1 MTESAPHTLLL
12 IDASNWLF
20 RAYHALP
27 PLTSPQGEPTGAIY
41 GFASMLK
48 RLQREHHVDRVAV
61 VFDASGTSFR
71 NDIYPEYKA
80 NRSETPE
87 DLSAQFPAILD
98 LVKGL
103 GLPLLMEPGVEADDV
118 IGTLARQGEALGME
132 VLIVTG
138 DKDMAQLVSERVNLL
153 DTMKNRRMGP
163 AGVVEKF
170 GVHPEQ
176 IIDYLALMGDAV
188 DNIPGVPGVG
198 EKTAAKLLKEHGTLE
213 GVIAAAPTVKG
224 KLGENLRGAL
234 DTLPMC
240 RVLATIKCDVALPVA
255 LDTLRKGA
263 ENKEQLATL
272 YRRLGFHRWVEELGA
287 AAAASLPPP
296 LAGEGRDGGVSGA
309 PLSPQALPS
318 QPPPAS
324 GGRSDSAA
332 ELPASQKTQATL
344 VVDEAVFAEML
355 AALEAAELICFD
367 TETDSLESNRA
378 RLVGL
383 AFAVE
388 AGKGWYLPLA
398 HDYLGAPAQLPA
410 AEVLARLKPL
420 LEDPAKAKVGQ
431 HAKFD
436 CNVLALQGIQV
447 RGLAYDTMLESYVL
461 DAAGNRHD
469 MDTLAEKYLGH
480 KTIAFSEVAGKG
492 KNQITFNQVALDIAA
507 AYSAEDADITL
518 RLHQTLYPRL
528 AETPSLL
535 AVFERL
541 EMPLV
546 PVLAA
551 MEQTGV
557 KVDAA
562 MLAKISGELALRMAE
577 LQAQAYAEAGT
588 EFNLGSPK
596 QLQELLYGKLGL
608 PVLAKTPKGDPSTA
622 EDVLEDLAAQHPLPR
637 LILDWRSVSKLRST
651 YTETLPLQINP
662 RTGRIHTSYH
672 QAVAATGR
680 LSSQD
685 PNLQNIPVRNAEGRR
700 IRHAFVSEPG
710 KLLCSI
716 DYSQIELRLMA
727 HFSGDAKLVEAFQS
741 GKDIHQATAAE
752 VFGLSLDAVSSDQRR
767 AAKAINFGLIYGMSS
782 WGLAKQLAIG
792 RAEAQDYIDRFF
804 ARYPGVKRFMDD
816 TKSAAKERGY
826 VETLFGRRLY
836 LPNINSKNQGL
847 RQYAERTAINA
858 PLQGTAADLIKAA
871 MIDLHAYL
879 SHQAPAVKMIMQ
891 VHDELVFEAPA
902 EQMSALAPE
911 LARRMVR
918 VLHEGAHRPAPLAV
932 PLVADFGIGDNWESA
947 HTASGHASA

>member
-1 MTESAPHTLLL
+1 MTDAPHTLLL

-27 PLTSPQGEPTGAIY
+27 PLTNPQGEPTGAIY
-41 GFASMLK
+41 GFGNMLK
-48 RLQREHHVDRVAV
+48 RLQREHHVDRIAV

-87 DLSAQFPAILD
+87 DLSAQFPAILE

-118 IGTLARQGEALGME
+118 IGTLARLGEARGYE

-138 DKDMAQLVSERVNLL
+138 DKDMAQLVNERVNLL

-170 GVHPEQ
+170 GVRPDQ

-198 EKTAAKLLKEHGTLE
+198 EKTAAKLLVEHGTLDA
-213 GVIAAAPTVKG
+213 VMAAAPTVKG

-240 RVLATIKCDVALPVA
+240 RVLATIKCDVALPVELEA
-255 LDTLRKGA
+255 LRKQA
-263 ENKEQLATL
+263 EDKDKLALL
-272 YRRLGFHRWVEELGA
+272 YRRLGFNRWVEELGI
-287 AAAASLPPP
+287 SSPLP
-296 LAGEGRDGGVSGA
+296 LAGEAAPAGAGEGTHPDGKV
-309 PLSPQALPS
+309 
-318 QPPPAS
+318 PPPPS
-324 GGRSDSAA
+324 P
-332 ELPASQKTQATL
+332 LPQGEGERREQQKTEATL
-344 VVDEAVFAEML
+344 VVDEAAFADML

-410 AEVLARLKPL
+410 AGVLARLKPL
-420 LEDPAKAKVGQ
+420 LENPAKAKLGQ

-492 KNQITFNQVALDIAA
+492 KNQITFNQVALDVAA

-518 RLHQTLYPRL
+518 RLHQALYPRL
-528 AETPSLL
+528 AETPALL
-535 AVFERL
+535 KVFTEL

-546 PVLAA
+546 PVLAR

-557 KVDAA
+557 KIDAP
-562 MLAKISGELALRMAE
+562 MLAKISSELAQRMAE
-577 LQAQAYAEAGT
+577 LQTQAFSEAGQ

-710 KLLCSI
+710 SLLCSI

-752 VFGLSLDAVSSDQRR
+752 VFGLALDAVSSDQRR

-782 WGLAKQLAIG
+782 WGLAKQLGIG

-816 TKSAAKERGY
+816 TKAAARRSGY

-871 MIDLHAYL
+871 MIDLHAWIGAE
-879 SHQAPAVKMIMQ
+879 APTVKMIMQ

-902 EQMSALAPE
+902 EQMTALAPD

-918 VLHEGAHRPAPLAV
+918 VLHQGSDRPAPLAV
-932 PLVADFGIGDNWESA
+932 PLVADYGLGDNWEFA
-947 HTASGHASA
+947 HTASGHAST

>member
-1 MTESAPHTLLL
+1 MTDTAPTLLL

-27 PLTSPQGEPTGAIY
+27 PLTSPSGQPTGAVF
-41 GFASMLK
+41 GFGNMLK
-48 RLQREHHVDRVAV
+48 RLAREVPSERIAV
-61 VFDASGTSFR
+61 VFDASSESFR
-71 NDIYPEYKA
+71 NEIYPEYKA

-87 DLSAQFPAILD
+87 DLKAQFPAVLELI
-98 LVKGL
+98 KGL
-103 GLPLLMEPGVEADDV
+103 GLPLLMEPNVEADDV
-118 IGTLARQGEALGME
+118 IGTLAKQGEANGMQ

-138 DKDMAQLVSERVNLL
+138 DKDMAQLVNERVHLL
-153 DTMKNRRMGP
+153 DTMKNRRMDP

-170 GVHPEQ
+170 GVPPEK

-198 EKTAAKLLKEHGTLE
+198 EKTAAKLLNEHGSLD
-213 GVIAAAPTVKG
+213 GVMAAAPTVKG

-234 DTLPMC
+234 ETLPMC
-240 RVLATIKCDVALPVA
+240 RVLATIKCDVEVSIPLAELRRQPEDKAALLP
-255 LDTLRKGA
+255 
-263 ENKEQLATL
+263 L
-272 YRRLGFHRWVEELGA
+272 YRRLGFGRWADEIASAVGETAPAPVAVAQAGDSPQSEATA
-287 AAAASLPPP
+287 AAPSAIAAGTEVPP
-296 LAGEGRDGGVSGA
+296 EK
-309 PLSPQALPS
+309 
-318 QPPPAS
+318 
-324 GGRSDSAA
+324 
-332 ELPASQKTQATL
+332 KTDARL
-344 VVDEAVFAEML
+344 VVDEAGFAELL
-355 AALEAAELICFD
+355 AALEAAPLICFD

-388 AGKGWYLPLA
+388 AGAGWYLPLA
-398 HDYLGAPAQLPA
+398 HDYLGAPPQLPA
-410 AEVLARLKPL
+410 TDVLARLKPL
-420 LEDPAKAKVGQ
+420 LEDPAKPKVGQ

-436 CNVLALQGIQV
+436 CNVLALHGIIV

-461 DAAGNRHD
+461 DATGNRHD
-469 MDTLAEKYLGH
+469 MDTLAAKYLGH
-480 KTIAFSEVAGKG
+480 TTIKFEDVAGKG
-492 KNQITFNQVALDIAA
+492 KNQITFNQVALDKAA
-507 AYSAEDADITL
+507 EYSAEDADITL
-518 RLHQTLYPRL
+518 RLHQALHPKL
-528 AETPSLL
+528 AETPSLQRI
-535 AVFERL
+535 FETL

-546 PVLAA
+546 PVLAT

-557 KVDAA
+557 KIDAP
-562 MLAKISGELALRMAE
+562 MLAKISAELAQRMVE
-577 LQAQAYAEAGT
+577 LQAEAFAAAGQ

-596 QLQELLYGKLGL
+596 QLQELLYGKLAL

-637 LILDWRSVSKLRST
+637 LILDWRSVQKLRST

-710 KLLCSI
+710 NLLCSI

-727 HFSGDAKLVEAFQS
+727 HFSGDAKLVEAFKT

-752 VFGLSLDAVSSDQRR
+752 VFGLALDAVSSDQRR

-792 RAEAQDYIDRFF
+792 RNEAQDYIDRFF
-804 ARYPGVKRFMDD
+804 ARYPGVKQFMDG
-816 TKSAAKERGY
+816 TKAKAKQTGY

-847 RQYAERTAINA
+847 RSYAERTAINA

-871 MIDLHAYL
+871 MIDLHAFIAGE
-879 SHQAPAVKMIMQ
+879 APELKMIMQ

-902 EQMSALAPE
+902 QKMTELAPE

-918 VLHEGAHRPAPLAV
+918 VLHEGVDRPSSLAV
-932 PLVADFGIGDNWESA
+932 PLVADYGLGDNWETA
-947 HTASGHASA
+947 HTPSGHASA

>member
-1 MTESAPHTLLL
+1 MSETLLL

-27 PLTSPQGEPTGAIY
+27 PLTSPSGAPTGAIY
-41 GFASMLK
+41 GFGNMLK
-48 RLQREHHVDRVAV
+48 RLQREYAVDRIAV
-61 VFDASGTSFR
+61 VFDESSQSFR
-71 NDIYPEYKA
+71 NEIYPEYKA
-80 NRSETPE
+80 TRSETPE
-87 DLSAQFPAILD
+87 DLSVQFPVLLEVIRAM
-98 LVKGL
+98 
-103 GLPLLMEPGVEADDV
+103 GLPLLIEKGVEADDV
-118 IGTLARQGEALGME
+118 IGTLAKQGEARGMQ

-138 DKDMAQLVSERVNLL
+138 DKDMAQLVTERVQLL

-163 AGVVEKF
+163 AGVIEKF
-170 GVHPEQ
+170 GVRADQ
-176 IIDYLALMGDAV
+176 IIDFLALMGDAV

-198 EKTAAKLLKEHGTLE
+198 EKTAAKLLVEHGSLDA
-213 GVIAAAPTVKG
+213 VMAAAGTAKG

-234 DTLPMC
+234 ATLPMC
-240 RVLATIKCDVALPVA
+240 RQLATIKCDVELPVA
-255 LDTLRKGA
+255 LDSLRKQG
-263 ENKEQLATL
+263 EDKEQLAAL
-272 YRRLGFHRWVEELGA
+272 YRKLGFHRWVEELG
-287 AAAASLPPP
+287 
-296 LAGEGRDGGVSGA
+296 LAGATGDVAGSKPV
-309 PLSPQALPS
+309 
-318 QPPPAS
+318 PAA
-324 GGRSDSAA
+324 GSDSPPTAPNAGEVLEQMLSA
-332 ELPASQKTQATL
+332 EGSPLPDAPQPKTEVTL
-344 VVDEAVFAEML
+344 VVDEAAFADLL
-355 AALEAAELICFD
+355 AQLEAAPLICFD

-398 HDYLGAPAQLPA
+398 HDYLGAPPQLPA
-410 AEVLARLKPL
+410 ADALARIRPI
-420 LEDPAKAKVGQ
+420 LEDANKPKVGQ

-436 CNVLALQGIQV
+436 CNVLALHGITV

-461 DAAGNRHD
+461 DATGNRHD
-469 MDTLAEKYLGH
+469 MDTLAQKYLGH
-480 KTIAFSEVAGKG
+480 TTIKFEDVAGKG
-492 KNQITFNQVALDIAA
+492 KNQISFNQVALDKAA
-507 AYSAEDADITL
+507 EYSAEDADITL
-518 RLHQTLYPRL
+518 RLHQALHPKL
-528 AETPSLL
+528 AETPSLQGI
-535 AVFERL
+535 FETL

-546 PVLAA
+546 PVLAS

-557 KVDAA
+557 KIDAP
-562 MLAKISGELALRMAE
+562 MLAKISAELAARMAE
-577 LQAQAYAEAGT
+577 LQAEAFAAAGQ

-596 QLQELLYGKLGL
+596 QLQELLYGKLAL

-637 LILDWRSVSKLRST
+637 LILDWRSVQKLRST

-727 HFSGDAKLVEAFQS
+727 HFSGDAKLVEAFRT

-752 VFGLSLDAVSSDQRR
+752 VFGLTLETVSGDQRR

-792 RAEAQDYIDRFF
+792 RNEAQDYIDRFF

-816 TKSAAKERGY
+816 TKAAAKRSGY

-847 RQYAERTAINA
+847 RSYAERTAINA

-871 MIDLHAYL
+871 MIDLHAFL
-879 SHQAPAVKMIMQ
+879 AAEAPATKMILQ

-902 EQMSALAPE
+902 SQMTELAPE
-911 LARRMVR
+911 LARRMVG
-918 VLHEGAHRPAPLAV
+918 VLGTGRSDRPSPLAV
-932 PLVADFGIGDNWESA
+932 PLVADYGVGDNWESA

>member
-1 MTESAPHTLLL
+1 MSRIGRQPV
-12 IDASNWLF
+12 
-20 RAYHALP
+20 P
-27 PLTSPQGEPTGAIY
+27 VPQGVEV
-41 GFASMLK
+41 
-48 RLQREHHVDRVAV
+48 QVA
-61 VFDASGTSFR
+61 G
-71 NDIYPEYKA
+71 
-80 NRSETPE
+80 
-87 DLSAQFPAILD
+87 Q
-98 LVKGL
+98 
-103 GLPLLMEPGVEADDV
+103 
-118 IGTLARQGEALGME
+118 
-132 VLIVTG
+132 
-138 DKDMAQLVSERVNLL
+138 
-153 DTMKNRRMGP
+153 
-163 AGVVEKF
+163 
-170 GVHPEQ
+170 
-176 IIDYLALMGDAV
+176 
-188 DNIPGVPGVG
+188 
-198 EKTAAKLLKEHGTLE
+198 KL
-213 GVIAAAPTVKG
+213 TVKG

-234 DTLPMC
+234 ETLPMC
-240 RVLATIKCDVALPVA
+240 RVLATIKCDVEVSIPLADLRRQPEDKAALLP
-255 LDTLRKGA
+255 
-263 ENKEQLATL
+263 L
-272 YRRLGFHRWVEELGA
+272 YRRLGFGRWAEEIA
-287 AAAASLPPP
+287 AAVGEATPSSVATTQASSQGEAVAATALAAVAADGGESLPP
-296 LAGEGRDGGVSGA
+296 EK
-309 PLSPQALPS
+309 
-318 QPPPAS
+318 
-324 GGRSDSAA
+324 
-332 ELPASQKTQATL
+332 KTVVRL
-344 VVDEAVFAEML
+344 VVDEAGFTELL
-355 AALEAAELICFD
+355 AALEAAPLICFD

-388 AGKGWYLPLA
+388 SGSGWYLPLA
-398 HDYLGAPAQLPA
+398 HDYLGAPPQLPA

-420 LEDPAKAKVGQ
+420 LEDPAKPKVGQ

-436 CNVLALQGIQV
+436 CNVLALHGVVV

-461 DAAGNRHD
+461 DATGNRHD
-469 MDTLAEKYLGH
+469 MDTLAAKYLGH
-480 KTIAFSEVAGKG
+480 TTIKFEDVAGKG
-492 KNQITFNQVALDIAA
+492 KNQITFNQVALDKAA
-507 AYSAEDADITL
+507 EYSAEDADITL
-518 RLHQTLYPRL
+518 RLHEALHPKL
-528 AETPSLL
+528 AETPSLQRI
-535 AVFERL
+535 FETL

-557 KVDAA
+557 KIDAP
-562 MLAKISGELALRMAE
+562 MLAKISAELAQRMVE
-577 LQAQAYAEAGT
+577 LQAEAFASAGQ

-596 QLQELLYGKLGL
+596 QLQELLYGKLAL

-637 LILDWRSVSKLRST
+637 LILDWRSVQKLRST

-727 HFSGDAKLVEAFQS
+727 HFSGDAKLVEAFKT

-752 VFGLSLDAVSSDQRR
+752 VFGLALDAVSSDQRR
-767 AAKAINFGLIYGMSS
+767 AAKAINFGLIYGMSF

-792 RAEAQDYIDRFF
+792 RNEAQDYIDRFF
-804 ARYPGVKRFMDD
+804 ARYPGVKQFMDG
-816 TKSAAKERGY
+816 TKAKAKQTGY

-847 RQYAERTAINA
+847 RSYAERTAINA

-871 MIDLHAYL
+871 MIDLHAFMTRD
-879 SHQAPAVKMIMQ
+879 APELKMILQ

-902 EQMSALAPE
+902 QKMTELAPE

-918 VLHEGAHRPAPLAV
+918 VLHEGSDRPSPLAV
-932 PLVADFGIGDNWESA
+932 PLVADYGLGDNWETA

>member
-1 MTESAPHTLLL
+1 MTDAPHTLLL

-27 PLTSPQGEPTGAIY
+27 PLTNPQGEPTGAIY
-41 GFASMLK
+41 GFGNMLK
-48 RLQREHHVDRVAV
+48 RLQREHAVDRIAV
-61 VFDASGTSFR
+61 VFDASSESFR

-87 DLSAQFPAILD
+87 DLSAQFPAILE
-98 LVKGL
+98 LIAGL
-103 GLPLLMEPGVEADDV
+103 GLPLLMEKGVEADDV
-118 IGTLARQGEALGME
+118 IGTLARLGEARGYE

-138 DKDMAQLVSERVNLL
+138 DKDMAQLVNERVNLL

-170 GVHPEQ
+170 GVRPDQ

-198 EKTAAKLLKEHGTLE
+198 EKTAAKLLNEHGTLD
-213 GVIAAAPTVKG
+213 GVIAAAPGVKG

-240 RVLATIKCDVALPVA
+240 RVLATIKCDVALPVE
-255 LDTLRKGA
+255 LDALRKQA
-263 ENKEQLATL
+263 EDKDKLALL
-272 YRRLGFHRWVEELGA
+272 YRRLGFNRWVEELGV
-287 AAAASLPPP
+287 SSPLP
-296 LAGEGRDGGVSGA
+296 LAGEAAPAGAGEGTHRDGKV
-309 PLSPQALPS
+309 
-318 QPPPAS
+318 PPPPS
-324 GGRSDSAA
+324 P
-332 ELPASQKTQATL
+332 LPQGEGERREQQKTEATL
-344 VVDEAVFAEML
+344 VVDEPAFAAML

-410 AEVLARLKPL
+410 AEVLARLKPI
-420 LEDPAKAKVGQ
+420 LENPAKAKVGQ

-492 KNQITFNQVALDIAA
+492 KNQISFNQVALDVAA

-518 RLHQTLYPRL
+518 RLHQALYPRL
-528 AETPSLL
+528 AETPALL
-535 AVFERL
+535 KVFTEL

-546 PVLAA
+546 PVLAR

-557 KVDAA
+557 KIDAP
-562 MLAKISGELALRMAE
+562 MLAKISSELAVRMGE
-577 LQAQAYAEAGT
+577 LQAQAFTEAGQ

-596 QLQELLYGKLGL
+596 QLQELLYGKLNL

-710 KLLCSI
+710 SLLCSI

-727 HFSGDAKLVEAFQS
+727 HFSGDAKLVEAFQT

-752 VFGLSLDAVSSDQRR
+752 VFGLTLDAVSSDQRR

-792 RAEAQDYIDRFF
+792 RNEAQDYIDRFF

-816 TKSAAKERGY
+816 TKAAARRTGY

-871 MIDLHAYL
+871 MIDLHAWIGAK
-879 SHQAPAVKMIMQ
+879 APTVKMIMQ

-902 EQMSALAPE
+902 ATMTELAPE
-911 LARRMVR
+911 LAQRMVR
-918 VLHEGAHRPAPLAV
+918 VLHQGSHRPAPLAV
-932 PLVADFGIGDNWESA
+932 PLVADYGLADNWEFA
-947 HTASGHASA
+947 HTASGHAST

>member
-1 MTESAPHTLLL
+1 MPPTEASA
-12 IDASNWLF
+12 
-20 RAYHALP
+20 
-27 PLTSPQGEPTGAIY
+27 EP
-41 GFASMLK
+41 
-48 RLQREHHVDRVAV
+48 
-61 VFDASGTSFR
+61 
-71 NDIYPEYKA
+71 
-80 NRSETPE
+80 TPE
-87 DLSAQFPAILD
+87 DAPA
-98 LVKGL
+98 
-103 GLPLLMEPGVEADDV
+103 
-118 IGTLARQGEALGME
+118 E
-132 VLIVTG
+132 V
-138 DKDMAQLVSERVNLL
+138 
-153 DTMKNRRMGP
+153 
-163 AGVVEKF
+163 
-170 GVHPEQ
+170 
-176 IIDYLALMGDAV
+176 
-188 DNIPGVPGVG
+188 
-198 EKTAAKLLKEHGTLE
+198 
-213 GVIAAAPTVKG
+213 
-224 KLGENLRGAL
+224 
-234 DTLPMC
+234 
-240 RVLATIKCDVALPVA
+240 
-255 LDTLRKGA
+255 
-263 ENKEQLATL
+263 
-272 YRRLGFHRWVEELGA
+272 
-287 AAAASLPPP
+287 
-296 LAGEGRDGGVSGA
+296 
-309 PLSPQALPS
+309 SPQ
-318 QPPPAS
+318 
-324 GGRSDSAA
+324 
-332 ELPASQKTQATL
+332 QKTEVTL
-344 VVDEAVFAEML
+344 VVDEAAL
-355 AALEAAELICFD
+355 ADLLAQLESAALICFD

-398 HDYLGAPAQLPA
+398 HDYLGAPPQLPA
-410 AEVLARLKPL
+410 ADVLARIRPI
-420 LEDPAKAKVGQ
+420 LEDAKKPKVGQ

-436 CNVLALQGIQV
+436 CNVLALHGITV

-469 MDTLAEKYLGH
+469 MDTLAQKYLGH
-480 KTIAFSEVAGKG
+480 TTIKFEDVAGKG

-518 RLHQTLYPRL
+518 RLHQALHPKL
-528 AETPSLL
+528 AETPSLQNI
-535 AVFERL
+535 FQTL

-557 KVDAA
+557 KIDAP
-562 MLAKISGELALRMAE
+562 MLAKISAELAQRMAE
-577 LQAQAYAEAGT
+577 LQAEAFAAAGQ

-596 QLQELLYGKLGL
+596 QLQELLYGKLAL

-637 LILDWRSVSKLRST
+637 LILDWRSVQKLRST

-710 KLLCSI
+710 NLLCSI

-727 HFSGDAKLVEAFQS
+727 HFSGDAKLVEAFRT

-752 VFGLSLDAVSSDQRR
+752 VFGLTLETVSSDQRR

-792 RAEAQDYIDRFF
+792 RNEAQDYIDRFF

-816 TKSAAKERGY
+816 TKASAKRSGY

-847 RQYAERTAINA
+847 RSYAERTAINA

-871 MIDLHAYL
+871 MIDLQAFL
-879 SHQAPAVKMIMQ
+879 LAEAPAARMILQ

-902 EQMSALAPE
+902 AEMTELAPE
-911 LARRMVR
+911 LARRMVG
-918 VLHEGAHRPAPLAV
+918 VLGAGRSDRPSPLAV
-932 PLVADFGIGDNWESA
+932 PLVADYGVGDNWESA